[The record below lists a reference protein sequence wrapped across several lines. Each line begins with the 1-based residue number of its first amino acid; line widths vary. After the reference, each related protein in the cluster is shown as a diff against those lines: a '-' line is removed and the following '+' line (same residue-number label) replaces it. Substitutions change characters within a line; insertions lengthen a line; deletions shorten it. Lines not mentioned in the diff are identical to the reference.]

1 MTSAS
6 ADDLHRGLTGQRH
19 MSTPN
24 PTDRPLIVGIGGTT
38 RLGSTSETALR
49 LTLQAAYKYGAETE
63 LFAGPLINLPLF
75 DPSSA
80 ERHPHAKQMIGLLRR
95 ADGIIISTPGYH
107 GSVSGMVK
115 NALDYVE
122 DLRGDRRPYFE
133 GRSVGTI
140 VCAEGPQAL
149 GSTLT
154 TLRAI
159 VHSLRGWNTPFGV
172 TFNVSDKPFVDGNA
186 KDDNVTRQLE
196 LLAQQA
202 VHWATLNRLMA

>member
-1 MTSAS
+1 
-6 ADDLHRGLTGQRH
+6 
-19 MSTPN
+19 
-24 PTDRPLIVGIGGTT
+24 
-38 RLGSTSETALR
+38 
-49 LTLQAAYKYGAETE
+49 
-63 LFAGPLINLPLF
+63 
-75 DPSSA
+75 
-80 ERHPHAKQMIGLLRR
+80 MIDLLRR

-115 NALDYVE
+115 IALDYIE

-172 TFNVSDKPFVDGNA
+172 TFNVSDNPFVDGNA

-202 VHWATLNRLMA
+202 VHWAT

>member
-1 MTSAS
+1 MNDTTNAAHPGLISERRASTSAPR
-6 ADDLHRGLTGQRH
+6 DQ
-19 MSTPN
+19 
-24 PTDRPLIVGIGGTT
+24 PLIVGIGGTT
-38 RLGSTSETALR
+38 RPGSTSETALR
-49 LTLQAAYKYGAETE
+49 LTLQAARQFGAQTE
-63 LFAGPLINLPLF
+63 LFAGTSINLPVF
-75 DPSSA
+75 DPGSP
-80 ERHPHAKQMIGLLRR
+80 ERHPHATRMIDALRR
-95 ADGIIISTPGYH
+95 ADGIIISSPGYH

-159 VHSLRGWNTPFGV
+159 VHCLRGWNTPYGA
-172 TFNVSDKPFVDGNA
+172 TFNVSDRPFVDGNA
-186 KDDNVTRQLE
+186 RDENVMRQLE
-196 LLAQQA
+196 LLAHQTVQ
-202 VHWATLNRLMA
+202 WATLSRLAA